1 MRSWEVA
8 SAIVGAVRRAGQ
20 RLLCSLGLSG
30 DIFISFVVGVAVV
43 VAVVVV
49 LVVVLRLIVV
59 AVAAGLCC
67 SNELLLV
74 LCCLC
79 KVVLSRVA

>member
-8 SAIVGAVRRAGQ
+8 SAIVGAVGRAGQ
-20 RLLCSLGLSG
+20 RLLCSLVLSG

-59 AVAAGLCC
+59 AVAAWLCC

-74 LCCLC
+74 LCFLY